1 MTTNEFTGEG
11 FAEAPPRVSGLRR
24 FFRVFLTRK
33 IVLFSFIVI
42 LLLIITAIFA
52 PWIAPHDPYKQILT
66 DRLLEP
72 SSKYLLGTDYLGR
85 DLLSRMIYG
94 SRTALLVGIIA
105 TGIAATFGSIL
116 GTLAGYFGGWVHSV
130 IMRFVDS
137 LMSIPMII
145 VALLLGVMLGGGIVN
160 IMIAV
165 GFGMSSSYAR
175 VICGLVMS
183 IKQNDYVMAARASG
197 GSNLRIM
204 LRHCLPN
211 SFPPFI
217 VLITINMGGAIM
229 IEAALSYLGL
239 GIEPPGAAWGAMVQ
253 EGYGY
258 IITNPSLALIPG
270 VAIAIV
276 VYALNMIGDGLRDA
290 LDPRLRGLI

>member
-1 MTTNEFTGEG
+1 MTTNELTAEG
-11 FAEAPPRVSGLRR
+11 FSEAPPRVSGLRR
-24 FFRVFLTRK
+24 FFRIFLKRK
-33 IVLFSFIVI
+33 IVLFSFIVVM
-42 LLLIITAIFA
+42 LLIITAIFA
-52 PWIAPHDPYKQILT
+52 PWIAPHDPYKQILA

-94 SRTALLVGIIA
+94 SQTALLVGIIA

-145 VALLLGVMLGGGIVN
+145 VALLLGVILGGGLVN

-165 GFGMSSSYAR
+165 GLGMSSSYAR

-183 IKQNDYVMAARASG
+183 IKENDYIMAARASG
-197 GSNLRIM
+197 GSNLRIL

-229 IEAALSYLGL
+229 VEAALSYLGL
-239 GIEPPGAAWGAMVQ
+239 GIEPPGAAWGSMVQ

-258 IITNPSLALIPG
+258 LITNPILALVPG

-276 VYALNMIGDGLRDA
+276 VYSLNMIGDGLRDA
-290 LDPRLRGLI
+290 LDPRLRGLT

>member
-1 MTTNEFTGEG
+1 MTTNEITGEV
-11 FAEAPPRVSGLRR
+11 FSEAPPRVSGFRR

-33 IVLFSFIVI
+33 IVVFSFII
-42 LLLIITAIFA
+42 LLLLIITAIFA
-52 PWIAPHDPYKQILT
+52 PLLAPYDPYKQILS
-66 DRLLEP
+66 DRLLPP

-105 TGIAATFGSIL
+105 TGIAATFGSVL
-116 GTLAGYFGGWVHSV
+116 GTLAGYFGGWVHAV
-130 IMRFVDS
+130 IMRFVDA

-145 VALLLGVMLGGGIVN
+145 VALLLGVMLGGGLVN

>member
-1 MTTNEFTGEG
+1 MTTNEPTTEG
-11 FAEAPPRVSGLRR
+11 FYEAPPRVSGLRR
-24 FFRVFLTRK
+24 FFRVFLKRK
-33 IVLFSFIVI
+33 IVLFCFIII

-52 PWIAPHDPYKQILT
+52 PWIAPYDPYKQILA

-72 SSKYLLGTDYLGR
+72 STKYLLGTDYLGR

-145 VALLLGVMLGGGIVN
+145 VALLLGVMLGGGLIN

-183 IKQNDYVMAARASG
+183 IKENDYIMAARASG
-197 GSNLRIM
+197 ASNLRVM

-229 IEAALSYLGL
+229 VEAALSYLGL
-239 GIEPPGAAWGAMVQ
+239 GIEPPGAAWGSMVQ

-258 IITNPSLALIPG
+258 LITNPILALVPG

-276 VYALNMIGDGLRDA
+276 VYSLNMIGDGLRDA
-290 LDPRLRGLI
+290 LDPRLRGLT

>member
-1 MTTNEFTGEG
+1 MTINEPIEEG
-11 FAEAPPRVSGLRR
+11 FTEAPPRASGFRR

-33 IVLFSFIVI
+33 IVIFSFIII

-52 PWIAPHDPYKQILT
+52 PLLAPHDPYEQNLA
-66 DRLLEP
+66 DRLLNP
-72 SSKYLLGTDYLGR
+72 SSKYLLGTDYVGR
-85 DLLSRMIYG
+85 DLMSRMIYG
-94 SRTALLVGIIA
+94 TRTALMVGIIA

-116 GTLAGYFGGWVHSV
+116 GTLAGFFGGWIHAV
-130 IMRFVDS
+130 IMRFVDA
-137 LMSIPMII
+137 LMSIPLII
-145 VALLLGVMLGGGIVN
+145 VALLLGVMLGGGLEN

-165 GFGMSSSYAR
+165 GLGMSSSYAR

-197 GSNLRIM
+197 GSSLRIM

-258 IITNPSLALIPG
+258 LITNPILALVPG

-290 LDPRLRGLI
+290 LDPRLRGLV

>member
-1 MTTNEFTGEG
+1 MTTNEPIKEG
-11 FAEAPPRVSGLRR
+11 FTEAPPRVSGFHR
-24 FFRVFLTRK
+24 FFRVFLKRK
-33 IVLFSFIVI
+33 IVIFSFIILI
-42 LLLIITAIFA
+42 LLILTAIFA
-52 PWIAPHDPYKQILT
+52 PLLAPYDPYKQILS
-66 DRLLEP
+66 DRLLPP

-94 SRTALLVGIIA
+94 SQTALLVGIIA

-116 GTLAGYFGGWVHSV
+116 GTLAGYFGGWVHAV
-130 IMRFVDS
+130 IMRFVDA

-145 VALLLGVMLGGGIVN
+145 VALLLGVMLGGGLTN

-258 IITNPSLALIPG
+258 LITNPTLALIPG

-290 LDPRLRGLI
+290 LDPRLRGLV